1 MRVRSIAVIAAIVAI
16 LIMYWT
22 PITISVGDYVY
33 RLGGYP
39 WVAPNPHARNFFLWM
54 GLAIS
59 AGGALLIALELKL
72 SREIEGAG
80 EVESAEAG
88 EEDFGL

>member
-1 MRVRSIAVIAAIVAI
+1 MRARSAAVIAAIVAV

-39 WVAPNPHARNFFLWM
+39 WAAPNPHARSFFLWI

-59 AGGALLIALELKL
+59 VGGALLIALELKL
-72 SREIEGAG
+72 SRE
-80 EVESAEAG
+80 VESLEAG
-88 EEDFGL
+88 EEDLGL

>member
-1 MRVRSIAVIAAIVAI
+1 MVIAAIVAV

-22 PITISVGDYVY
+22 PITINVGDYAY

-39 WVAPNPHARNFFLWM
+39 WVAPNPNARNFFLWM

-59 AGGALLIALELKL
+59 VGGALLIALELKL
-72 SREIEGAG
+72 SREIEGA
-80 EVESAEAG
+80 EAV
-88 EEDFGL
+88 EEDIGL